1 MSSHFRRENEL
12 GALLNFCD
20 FIYEKQIAKYCAL
33 LVFLTSY
40 NAISK
45 MGKLRRIRHFKI
57 ELKWAIIYTIMF
69 LVWTLLEK
77 TLGWHEGDIANK
89 QWLTL
94 FFIPFAIAM
103 YWLAMKETRR
113 RVYKRVITWRQCF
126 MSGVLMA
133 IFVALLSPIAVYIIQ
148 NFITPENFETV
159 ANHSVTNN
167 LLKIEQA
174 NNLLN
179 IDNYRWQ
186 TAIGAFVIGVITS
199 FISASILK
207 TVNGATTSADS

>member
-1 MSSHFRRENEL
+1 
-12 GALLNFCD
+12 
-20 FIYEKQIAKYCAL
+20 
-33 LVFLTSY
+33 
-40 NAISK
+40 
-45 MGKLRRIRHFKI
+45 
-57 ELKWAIIYTIMF
+57 
-69 LVWTLLEK
+69 
-77 TLGWHEGDIANK
+77 
-89 QWLTL
+89 
-94 FFIPFAIAM
+94 
-103 YWLAMKETRR
+103 
-113 RVYKRVITWRQCF
+113 

-207 TVNGATTSADS
+207 TVNGATTPADS

>member
-1 MSSHFRRENEL
+1 
-12 GALLNFCD
+12 
-20 FIYEKQIAKYCAL
+20 
-33 LVFLTSY
+33 
-40 NAISK
+40 

>member
-1 MSSHFRRENEL
+1 M
-12 GALLNFCD
+12 
-20 FIYEKQIAKYCAL
+20 
-33 LVFLTSY
+33 
-40 NAISK
+40 
-45 MGKLRRIRHFKI
+45 MGRLRRFRHFKI

-69 LVWTLLEK
+69 LVWILLEK
-77 TLGWHEGDIANK
+77 TLGWHEEGTANK

-94 FFIPFAIAM
+94 FFLPFAIAM

-113 RVYKRVITWRQCF
+113 RVYKKVITWRQCF

-133 IFVALLSPIAVYIIQ
+133 VFVAMLSPIAVYVIQ

-159 ANHSVTNN
+159 ANKSVTNT

-174 NNLLN
+174 NDLLN

-186 TAIGAFVIGVITS
+186 TAIGAFGIGVITAL
-199 FISASILK
+199 ISASILK
-207 TVNGATTSADS
+207 TVNKATV